1 MISVCLCTYNGE
13 KTIER
18 QLVSIL
24 PQLTISDEIIIV
36 DDASTDR
43 TVKIVKEILNQYPI
57 PFEILINERNLG
69 AIFSFEKAIQEARG
83 DYLYLSDQDDQWFP
97 IKVATIQKVF
107 YNEKATLVMHNAA
120 VVDGM
125 VQIIDPSWNHFRKN
139 PTTPTV
145 LNSLY
150 RNNAT
155 GAMMA
160 FKKELKKNILPFPKD
175 LQMHDQWIFLMA
187 KKNKKKVITIEEP
200 LMNYVRHGG
209 NVTGMNK
216 RSKKEMLKGR
226 LIMLK
231 CYMMKKKSEK
241 EV

>member
-1 MISVCLCTYNGE
+1 M
-13 KTIER
+13 
-18 QLVSIL
+18 
-24 PQLTISDEIIIV
+24 
-36 DDASTDR
+36 
-43 TVKIVKEILNQYPI
+43 
-57 PFEILINERNLG
+57 
-69 AIFSFEKAIQEARG
+69 
-83 DYLYLSDQDDQWFP
+83 
-97 IKVATIQKVF
+97 
-107 YNEKATLVMHNAA
+107 
-120 VVDGM
+120 
-125 VQIIDPSWNHFRKN
+125 
-139 PTTPTV
+139 

-160 FKKELKKNILPFPKD
+160 FKKELKKDILPFPKD

-187 KKNKKKVITIEEP
+187 KKNHRQVVTIEEP

-209 NVTGMNK
+209 NVTGMKK